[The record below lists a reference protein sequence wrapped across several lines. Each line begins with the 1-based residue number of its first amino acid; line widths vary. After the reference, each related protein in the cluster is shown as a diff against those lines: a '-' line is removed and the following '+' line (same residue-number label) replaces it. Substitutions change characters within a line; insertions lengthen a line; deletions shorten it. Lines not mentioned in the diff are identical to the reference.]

1 MAIVTADLP
10 QIDLSRREGL
20 PQVIARK
27 LIDYILS
34 GEVAPGTRMPSER
47 QLASDLGVGRS
58 AVREALKSLGL
69 LGLVEVR
76 QGDGTYLRKPDS
88 DLLPRVIE
96 WGLLLGERRTLDL
109 VDARQHLEVTVTRL
123 AAQRRDADDLQRMK
137 DAMAAMRKQSDP
149 GAFVDGDVAFHMAVA
164 KAAKNAVLYDVLNS
178 IRSLL
183 KVWIRRAIAEAGET
197 GTSYKE
203 HVPVFEAIRDGRPED
218 AALAMSLHMEEA
230 ADRLRRSIAKEMP
243 AEGVIG

>member
-1 MAIVTADLP
+1 MSDGLGI
-10 QIDLSRREGL
+10 QIDSREGVS
-20 PQVIARK
+20 QEIARK

-34 GEVAPGTRMPSER
+34 GEVAPGHRMPSER
-47 QLASDLGVGRS
+47 QLSVALGVGRS

-109 VDARQHLEVTVTRL
+109 VDARRHLEVTVARL
-123 AAQRRDADDLQRMK
+123 AAERRDENDLRVLR
-137 DAMAAMRKQSDP
+137 DALEQMAAQGD
-149 GAFVDGDVAFHMAVA
+149 AAHFVDADVAFHMAIA
-164 KAAKNAVLYDVLNS
+164 GAAKNGVLFDVLNS

-183 KVWIRRAIAEAGET
+183 KVWIRRAITQAGET
-197 GTSYKE
+197 GTSYQE
-203 HVPVFEAIRDGRPED
+203 HVPIYQAIVDGRTED
-218 AALAMSLHMEEA
+218 AAAAMRAHMDEA
-230 ADRLRRSIAKEMP
+230 SERLRQSIEA
-243 AEGVIG
+243 G